1 MTKKLLTLCCI
12 LLLSL
17 SAFPQVDYT
26 RQFNNAKLLFK
37 AAKYNLAQESFKPLI
52 SYDKNNPYVE
62 YASFFYALS
71 NYHQGYKAVAKDMF
85 NQIKTLYPSW
95 DKIHEVNFWLAKIH
109 FDNHDYFQGLRIFAA
124 IPDKK
129 FEKDIEAIKRTE
141 LTSVTDVETLRM
153 MHEEYPKDPVVAKSF
168 ATALSK
174 NISNED
180 DKKELDR
187 LIDQFRLKRSE
198 LIPEAPKTVHKD
210 KYSVSVLMPFMLSS
224 LEPTASKKRNQIVLD
239 FYEGLKLAV
248 DTLNKQGIFISLRP
262 YDCDRNID
270 RIKELLTTVELKN
283 TDLIVGPFFPEENK
297 IVQEFAMEN
306 KINIVHPFSNN
317 SEIIG
322 VNPHAFLFQPSAETM
337 GKDAADYLSD
347 HLKDKTCIVFYG
359 PGKKDSTMA
368 VNFQQEALA
377 KGIRVLAFERV
388 PKEEMRKIREIL
400 ETPTEFDEFK
410 YPTQFTLKKDSVAS
424 IFVASDDPLI
434 YAKVVGAVETRKDS
448 ILVIG
453 SENWIE
459 DNAFDLEKFQM
470 NAIVLTAPNY
480 ANPHKAA
487 YKTFERKFLNRH
499 GRAPS
504 RVAQMGYEFMLFFG
518 NQLRTNGIYF
528 QEGLSKAGVLPG
540 YTGEG
545 FDYRYSRD
553 NQLVPF
559 ITLKNGEFTLIE
571 KR

>member
-1 MTKKLLTLCCI
+1 MTKKLLIFCCI
-12 LLLSL
+12 LTFCT
-17 SAFPQVDYT
+17 AAYAQVDYT
-26 RQFNNAKLLFK
+26 RQFDNAKILFK
-37 AAKYNLAQESFKPLI
+37 AGKYNLAQESFKPLI
-52 SYDKNNPYVE
+52 PYDKSNPYSE
-62 YASFFYALS
+62 YASFFYALA

-95 DKIHEVNFWLAKIH
+95 DKINEVNFWLAKIH
-109 FDNHDYFQGLRIFAA
+109 FDNRDYFQGLRMFAS

-129 FEKDIEAIKRTE
+129 FEKDIEAIKRTQ
-141 LTSVTDVETLRM
+141 LAALTDVETLRM
-153 MHEEYPKDPVVAKSF
+153 MHEEYPKDGIVAKNF
-168 ATALSK
+168 AMALSK
-174 NISNED
+174 SISNED
-180 DKKELDR
+180 DKKELEQ
-187 LIDQFRLKRSE
+187 LIEKFKLKRSD
-198 LIPEAPKTVHKD
+198 LIPEAPKTIHKD
-210 KYSVSVLMPFMLSS
+210 KYSVSVMMPFMLSS
-224 LEPTASKKRNQIVLD
+224 LEPTTSKKRNQIVLD

-248 DTLNKQGIFISLRP
+248 DTLNKQGMFISLRP

-270 RIKELLTTVELKN
+270 RIKELLNTAELKN

-297 IVQEFAMEN
+297 IVQEFSMQN

-317 SEIIG
+317 SEIVGI
-322 VNPHAFLFQPSAETM
+322 NPHAFLFQPSSETI
-337 GKDAADYLSD
+337 GKDAADYLAD
-347 HLKDKTCIVFYG
+347 HSKDKTCIVFYG

-368 VNFQQEALA
+368 VNFQQQALT
-377 KGIRVLAFERV
+377 KGIDVLLFERV
-388 PKEEMRKIREIL
+388 PKEELRKIRDIL

-459 DNAFDLEKFQM
+459 DNAFDLEKFQV
-470 NAIVLTAPNY
+470 NGIVLTSPNY
-480 ANPHKAA
+480 ANPHKPG
-487 YKTFERKFLNRH
+487 YRTFEKKFLKLH

-518 NQLRTNGIYF
+518 NQLKTNGIYF

-540 YTGEG
+540 YVGEG